1 MTGQP
6 GRSGGKREGAGRP
19 PGGSGGRSPGAKG
32 GFDNVHPLCGRENS
46 ALCEYN
52 NIARHHFLRLPL
64 MALGSAKPILRDR
77 HPGHPTVMPSRR

>member
-32 GFDNVHPLCGRENS
+32 GFDNVHPLCGREIR
-46 ALCEYN
+46 ALRPN
-52 NIARHHFLRLPL
+52 WSRKLPRPL
-64 MALGSAKPILRDR
+64 
-77 HPGHPTVMPSRR
+77 TVRG